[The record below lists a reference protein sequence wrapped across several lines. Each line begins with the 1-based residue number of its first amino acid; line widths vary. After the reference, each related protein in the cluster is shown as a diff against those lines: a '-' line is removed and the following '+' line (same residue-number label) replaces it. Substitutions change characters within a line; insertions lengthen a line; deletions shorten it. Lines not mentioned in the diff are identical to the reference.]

1 MQALQQQLQAAQAA
15 KAQADT
21 EREELN
27 KKLGTESRAAARA
40 RQALRQADVA
50 RKALEQERSALRAR
64 VAALDTQAIEQKRIA
79 DDTLAGKSRDMAQ
92 QGRTHDTAVV
102 GWRNR
107 LQQQTELLTECSVKN
122 QRLLALGAELANQY
136 RHKTVADVMRQ
147 REPLLGLGQVK
158 LFDEMQTLRDRRE
171 AERFDPAQPAAP
183 QPPPSPAPSP
193 PAAAITAPR

>member
-21 EREELN
+21 EREDLN
-27 KKLGTESRAAARA
+27 KKLGAESRAATRA

-50 RKALEQERSALRAR
+50 RQALEQERTALQAR
-64 VAALDTQAIEQKRIA
+64 VAAMNTQAIEQKRIA
-79 DDTLAGKSRDMAQ
+79 DDTLAGKARDMAQ

-107 LQQQTELLTECSVKN
+107 LQQQTELLTDCSAKN
-122 QRLLALGAELANQY
+122 ERLLAMGAELASRY
-136 RHKTVADVMRQ
+136 RNKTVADVMRQ
-147 REPLLGLGQVK
+147 REPVLGLGQVQ
-158 LFDEMQTLRDRRE
+158 LFDEMQTLRDRRD

-183 QPPPSPAPSP
+183 PPPPPPPP
-193 PAAAITAPR
+193 PAAATTAPR